1 MQTTETQT
9 TLLFYPE
16 EAVFEPEA
24 LEYGLGRQLYSEFQ
38 ARGVNIQTA
47 PSHNRLEVA
56 GADSCQRF
64 HHAKRMVAVG
74 VKHTLTPQPCRPSAD
89 YRLILNTSCPAKC
102 HYCYLAASLGERTY
116 VRLYVNVDEI
126 LKSARRLIKKRAPE
140 ITTFEASSSSD
151 PVALEHLTGSLRQA
165 IEVFGKQPYGRLRV
179 VTKSDHIDGL
189 LGAAHQGHTRF
200 RFSINAEEIIDNY
213 EEGTASLEG
222 RLNAAARVHGAGYP
236 LGFIIAPLILY
247 EGWRSGYETLLDKLA
262 DTLPPAATDDLTF
275 ELIMHRFTQRSR
287 RLILER
293 FPGTTL
299 AMDTQDRI
307 HKGFGKYVY
316 EPQKA
321 QELEDVLRSYITERF
336 PHAQIEY
343 FT

>member
-9 TLLFYPE
+9 KLFYPD

-24 LEYGLGRQLYSEFQ
+24 MNYELGRCLYKEFE
-38 ARGVNIQTA
+38 ARGVSLLTA
-47 PSHNRLEVA
+47 PSHNRLEVT
-56 GADSCQRF
+56 GTDHCQRF

-74 VKHTLTPQPCRPSAD
+74 IKHTLTPQPCCPSAD

-116 VRLYVNVDEI
+116 VRLYVNIDEI
-126 LKSARRLIKKRAPE
+126 LKSAKRLIKKRAPE

-165 IEVFGKQPYGRLRV
+165 IGFFGRERCGRLRV
-179 VTKSDHIDGL
+179 VTKSDHVDNL
-189 LGAAHQGHTRF
+189 LDAGHQGHTRF
-200 RFSINAEEIIDNY
+200 RFSINAEEIINKY

-222 RLNAAARVHGAGYP
+222 RLDAARRVHGAGYP

-247 EGWRSGYETLLDKLA
+247 EGWRLGYEKLLDKLA
-262 DTLPPAATDDLTF
+262 ASLPPAATHDLTF

>member
-1 MQTTETQT
+1 MQTIETQT
-9 TLLFYPE
+9 ALFYPE

-24 LEYGLGRQLYSEFQ
+24 LDYGLGKRLHREFQ
-38 ARGVNIQTA
+38 TRGVRIYTA
-47 PSHNRLEVA
+47 PSHNRLEVP
-56 GADSCQRF
+56 GADHGQRF

-74 VKHTLTPQPCRPSAD
+74 VKHSLAHQPCRPSAD
-89 YRLILNTSCPAKC
+89 YRLVLNTSCPAKC
-102 HYCYLAASLGERTY
+102 QYCYLAASLGERTY
-116 VRLYVNVDEI
+116 VRLYVNIHEI
-126 LKSARRLIKKRAPE
+126 LQSARKLIRKQVPK

-151 PVALEHLTGSLRQA
+151 PVALEHLTGSLREA
-165 IEVFGKQPYGRLRV
+165 IEFLGKESHGRLRL
-179 VTKSDHIDGL
+179 VTKSDHVDSL
-189 LGAAHQGHTRF
+189 LDAAHQGHTRF
-200 RFSINAEEIIDNY
+200 RFSLNTEKIIDQY

-222 RLNAAARVHGAGYP
+222 RLSAAIRVHEAGYP
-236 LGFIIAPLILY
+236 LGFIIAPLIMY
-247 EGWRSGYETLLDKLA
+247 EGWRSGYAILLDRVA
-262 DTLPPAATDDLTF
+262 ASLPPVATRDLTF

-299 AMDTQDRI
+299 PMDTGDRV

-321 QELEDVLRSYITERF
+321 RELEDVLRSYISERF
-336 PHAQIEY
+336 PSAQIEY

>member
-1 MQTTETQT
+1 MQTTKTQT
-9 TLLFYPE
+9 ALFYPE
-16 EAVFEPEA
+16 VAVFEPEA
-24 LEYGLGRQLYSEFQ
+24 FNYELGRRLHAEFQ
-38 ARGVNIQTA
+38 SRGVSLQIA

-56 GADSCQRF
+56 GTDHCQRF
-64 HHAKRMVAVG
+64 HHAKQMVAVG

-89 YRLILNTSCPAKC
+89 YRLVLNTSCPAKC

-126 LKSARRLIKKRAPE
+126 LQSAVKLIKKKGHE

-151 PVALEHLTGSLRQA
+151 PVAIEHLTGSLRQA
-165 IEVFGKQPYGRLRV
+165 IEFFGRQLYGRLRV
-179 VTKSDHIDGL
+179 VTKSDHVDSL
-189 LGAAHQGHTRF
+189 LDAVHAGHTRF
-200 RFSINAEEIIDNY
+200 RFSINAEAIIDQY
-213 EEGTASLEG
+213 EEATASLEG
-222 RLNAAARVHGAGYP
+222 RLNAAGRVHRAGYP

-247 EGWRSGYETLLDKLA
+247 EGWRRGYEALLDKLA
-262 DTLPPAATDDLTF
+262 DSLPPAATHDLTF

-316 EPQKA
+316 KPQKA

-336 PHAQIEY
+336 PYAQVEY